1 MIEKSYEKI
10 IWGRRLRGKGRKRV
24 RRLNMLNLLTLNED
38 YTVLGIS
45 SFVSAVIV
53 TQGKVFI
60 IKPSDNSILATL
72 DEGEIY
78 RSSTDFKI
86 RPVDIIGAKVV
97 IALFPY

>member
-1 MIEKSYEKI
+1 
-10 IWGRRLRGKGRKRV
+10 
-24 RRLNMLNLLTLNED
+24 MLNLLTLNED
-38 YTVLGIS
+38 YTVPGIS